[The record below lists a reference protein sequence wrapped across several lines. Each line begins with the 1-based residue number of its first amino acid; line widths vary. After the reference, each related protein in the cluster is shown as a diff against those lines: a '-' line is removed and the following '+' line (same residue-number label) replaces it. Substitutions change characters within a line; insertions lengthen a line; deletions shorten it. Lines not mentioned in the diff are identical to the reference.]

1 MKRGKKT
8 VKTVKNKSLET
19 IADYI
24 QKNDNYLI
32 IGHIDPDGDAIG
44 SIMAFKFLL
53 DNLNKNSILLLH
65 ADLRK
70 EYKILFKYLKPKDYH
85 IYQNKDKLSELA
97 KYSNAIVLDSANID
111 RLGNFK
117 ELIKSCFKVNIDHHS
132 DNSEFGDIN
141 YVNSNE
147 SAVGKIIYDLTK
159 IMSIDID
166 EQLGTA
172 IALAVL
178 ADTGSLKYP
187 NSDPASFRLIANL
200 KENKIDIVEINRFL
214 QSFSS
219 LKYLKLLS
227 KGLANIK
234 TDKTGKIAWL
244 VLSNSEIKDLGID
257 EKEIKNLVN
266 YPRDIRGVEVGISFV
281 EKKENFIDISFRS
294 LNYVDV
300 SDIAHKFNGGGHPRA
315 SGTKVEGNLNQ
326 IVNRVL
332 SEVKKNV

>member
-1 MKRGKKT
+1 MK
-8 VKTVKNKSLET
+8 NNSLEK
-19 IADYI
+19 IAEYI

-53 DNLNKNSILLLH
+53 NNLNKNSILLLH

-70 EYKILFKYLKPKDYH
+70 EYEILFKYLNPNDYY
-85 IYQNKDKLSELA
+85 IYQNKEELSKLK

-117 ELIKSCFKVNIDHHS
+117 ELIEGCYKVNIDHHY
-132 DNSEFGDIN
+132 DNSKFGDLN

-159 IMSIDID
+159 IISIDI
-166 EQLGTA
+166 EESIGTA

-187 NSDPASFRLIANL
+187 NSDPDSFRLIANL
-200 KENKIDIVEINRFL
+200 KEKGIDIVEINRFL

-227 KGLANIK
+227 KGLANINV
-234 TDKTGKIAWL
+234 DKTGKIAWL
-244 VLSNSEIKDLGID
+244 VLSSSDIKEIGID
-257 EKEIKNLVN
+257 DKEIKNLVN

-281 EKKENFIDISFRS
+281 EKQEDFIDISFRS

-315 SGTKVEGNLNQ
+315 SGTKIEGNLEE
-326 IVNRVL
+326 IVNKVL
-332 SEVKKNV
+332 TEVKKNV

>member
-1 MKRGKKT
+1 M
-8 VKTVKNKSLET
+8 KTVKNKSLGK

-24 QKNDNYLI
+24 QNNDNYLI

-53 DNLNKNSILLLH
+53 DNLNKNSIILLH

-70 EYKILFKYLKPKDYH
+70 EYEILFKYLKPQDYH
-85 IYQNKDKLSELA
+85 IYQNQDKLSDLA

-117 ELIKSCFKVNIDHHS
+117 EFIQSCFKVNIDHHN

-147 SAVGKIIYDLTK
+147 SAVGKIVYDLTK
-159 IMSIDID
+159 LMSINID

-219 LKYLKLLS
+219 LEYLKLLS

-244 VLSNSEIKDLGID
+244 VLSNSEIKDLGI
-257 EKEIKNLVN
+257 EEQEIKNLVN

-281 EKKENFIDISFRS
+281 EKEENFIDISFRS

-326 IVNRVL
+326 IINRVL

>member
-1 MKRGKKT
+1 
-8 VKTVKNKSLET
+8 VKNNSLEK
-19 IADYI
+19 IAEYI

-53 DNLNKNSILLLH
+53 NNLNKNSILLLH

-70 EYKILFKYLKPKDYH
+70 EYEILFKYLNPNDYY
-85 IYQNKDKLSELA
+85 IYQNKEELSKLK

-117 ELIKSCFKVNIDHHS
+117 ELIEGCYKVNIDHHY
-132 DNSEFGDIN
+132 DNSKFGDLN

-159 IMSIDID
+159 IISIDI
-166 EQLGTA
+166 EESIGTA

-187 NSDPASFRLIANL
+187 NSDPDSFRLIANL
-200 KENKIDIVEINRFL
+200 KEKGIDIVEINRFL

-227 KGLANIK
+227 KGLANINV
-234 TDKTGKIAWL
+234 DKTGKIAWL
-244 VLSNSEIKDLGID
+244 VLSSSDIKEIGID
-257 EKEIKNLVN
+257 DKEIKNLVN

-281 EKKENFIDISFRS
+281 EKQEDFIDISFRS

-315 SGTKVEGNLNQ
+315 SGTKIEGNLEE
-326 IVNRVL
+326 IVNKVL
-332 SEVKKNV
+332 TEVKKNV

>member
-1 MKRGKKT
+1 MK
-8 VKTVKNKSLET
+8 NNSLEK
-19 IADYI
+19 IAEYI

-53 DNLNKNSILLLH
+53 NNLNKNSILLLH

-70 EYKILFKYLKPKDYH
+70 EYKILFKYLNPNDYY
-85 IYQNKDKLSELA
+85 IYQNKEELSKLK

-117 ELIKSCFKVNIDHHS
+117 ELIEGCYKVNIDHHY
-132 DNSEFGDIN
+132 DNSKFGDLN

-159 IMSIDID
+159 IISIDI
-166 EQLGTA
+166 EESIGTA

-187 NSDPASFRLIANL
+187 NSDPDSFRLIANL
-200 KENKIDIVEINRFL
+200 KEKGIDIVEINRFL

-227 KGLANIK
+227 KGLANINV
-234 TDKTGKIAWL
+234 DKTGKIAWL
-244 VLSNSEIKDLGID
+244 VLSSSDIKEIGID
-257 EKEIKNLVN
+257 DKEIKNLVN

-281 EKKENFIDISFRS
+281 EKQEDFIDISFRS

-315 SGTKVEGNLNQ
+315 SGTKIEGNLEE
-326 IVNRVL
+326 IVNKVL
-332 SEVKKNV
+332 TEVKKNV

>member
-1 MKRGKKT
+1 MK
-8 VKTVKNKSLET
+8 NNSLEKIT
-19 IADYI
+19 EYI

-65 ADLRK
+65 DDMRK
-70 EYKILFKYLKPKDYH
+70 EYKILFKYLKPKDYY
-85 IYQNKDKLSELA
+85 IYKNDDELSKLNK
-97 KYSNAIVLDSANID
+97 YPNAIVLDSANID

-117 ELIKSCFKVNIDHHS
+117 ELIQGCFKVNIDHHY
-132 DNSEFGDIN
+132 DNSKFGDLN

-159 IMSIDID
+159 TIPIDIKKP
-166 EQLGTA
+166 LGTA

-187 NSDPASFRLIANL
+187 NSDPDSFRLIANL
-200 KENKIDIVEINRFL
+200 KEKGIDIVEINRFL

-227 KGLANIK
+227 KGLANINI
-234 TDKTGKIAWL
+234 DKSGKIAWL
-244 VLSNSEIKDLGID
+244 VLSSSDIKEIGIDDNEIKS
-257 EKEIKNLVN
+257 LVN

-281 EKKENFIDISFRS
+281 EKQDNFIDISFRS

-315 SGTKVEGNLNQ
+315 SGTKIEGNLNE
-326 IVNRVL
+326 IVNKVL
-332 SEVKKNV
+332 TEVKKNV